1 MTLYITH
8 EFRISKICPLIK
20 SVIVKVSTLFD
31 IGELSDIV

>member
-8 EFRISKICPLIK
+8 EFRISKKFPLFK